1 MMDACGV
8 FGTAIDHTVFRAR
21 EIPDMASDIASS
33 GAEDSLGALFAP
45 DTVLSVLLREACNS
59 LDIRQDKVV
68 RSVGGSC

>member
-1 MMDACGV
+1 
-8 FGTAIDHTVFRAR
+8 
-21 EIPDMASDIASS
+21 MASDIASS

-59 LDIRQDKVV
+59 LNIRQDKVV